1 MLCEVCNMRDAKIC
15 YTEIINGQKRE
26 QYLCEEC
33 AAKRTSIMKNPFA
46 DGSFSLGG
54 LLAGLISKELNKAS
68 NGDKRKTEI
77 ESKVDVDK
85 EELCCSECGMT
96 LKEFRDTGKFGCPN
110 CYKTFEPFFSK
121 NIKIIQATDRH
132 CGKYPKNYKDI
143 AEKAGKEKAEGKAEE
158 LSNVEMLSIRLQQA
172 VEREDFEEAA
182 RIRDEIK
189 AEKAVK
195 KPLKA
200 ASAKNKNAA
209 SKPAAGKKGV
219 NGAAKTAKSAG
230 NSAAKAEKSA
240 KGVKST
246 AKTAKSAG
254 NSAAKAE
261 KSEKG
266 VRSAAKTAKS
276 ADNSADKSEKST
288 SRVKAAKKNK
298 VE

>member
-68 NGDKRKTEI
+68 SGDKRKTEI
-77 ESKVDVDK
+77 ESKVDADK

-182 RIRDEIK
+182 KIRDEIK

-195 KPLKA
+195 KPSKA
-200 ASAKNKNAA
+200 
-209 SKPAAGKKGV
+209 AAGKKSVKGAV
-219 NGAAKTAKSAG
+219 KTAKSAGNSIAKAEKSVKGAAKTAKSAG
-230 NSAAKAEKSA
+230 NSAEKAEKSK
-240 KGVKST
+240 KGVK
-246 AKTAKSAG
+246 G
-254 NSAAKAE
+254 
-261 KSEKG
+261 
-266 VRSAAKTAKS
+266 AAKTAKS
-276 ADNSADKSEKST
+276 ADNSSDKSEKST

-298 VE
+298 AE

>member
-77 ESKVDVDK
+77 ESKVDADK

-182 RIRDEIK
+182 KIRDEIK

-195 KPLKA
+195 KPSKA
-200 ASAKNKNAA
+200 AGGKKSAKGAA
-209 SKPAAGKKGV
+209 KAEKGEKSV
-219 NGAAKTAKSAG
+219 SGTAKTAKSAG

-240 KGVKST
+240 KGV
-246 AKTAKSAG
+246 
-254 NSAAKAE
+254 
-261 KSEKG
+261 
-266 VRSAAKTAKS
+266 RSAAKTAKS
-276 ADNSADKSEKST
+276 ADNSSDKSEKST

-298 VE
+298 AE

>member
-1 MLCEVCNMRDAKIC
+1 MRDAKIC

-182 RIRDEIK
+182 KIRDEIK

-195 KPLKA
+195 KPSKA
-200 ASAKNKNAA
+200 AGGKKSAKGAA
-209 SKPAAGKKGV
+209 KAEKGEKSV
-219 NGAAKTAKSAG
+219 RGTAKTAKSAG

-240 KGVKST
+240 KGV
-246 AKTAKSAG
+246 
-254 NSAAKAE
+254 
-261 KSEKG
+261 
-266 VRSAAKTAKS
+266 RSAAKTAKS
-276 ADNSADKSEKST
+276 ADNSSDKSEKST

-298 VE
+298 AE

>member
-230 NSAAKAEKSA
+230 NSAAKAEKS
-240 KGVKST
+240 
-246 AKTAKSAG
+246 
-254 NSAAKAE
+254 
-261 KSEKG
+261 EKG

-298 VE
+298 AE

>member
-68 NGDKRKTEI
+68 SGDKRKTEI
-77 ESKVDVDK
+77 ESKVDADK

-182 RIRDEIK
+182 
-189 AEKAVK
+189 
-195 KPLKA
+195 
-200 ASAKNKNAA
+200 
-209 SKPAAGKKGV
+209 
-219 NGAAKTAKSAG
+219 
-230 NSAAKAEKSA
+230 
-240 KGVKST
+240 
-246 AKTAKSAG
+246 
-254 NSAAKAE
+254 
-261 KSEKG
+261 
-266 VRSAAKTAKS
+266 
-276 ADNSADKSEKST
+276 
-288 SRVKAAKKNK
+288 
-298 VE
+298 

>member
-77 ESKVDVDK
+77 ESKVDADK

-195 KPLKA
+195 KPSKA
-200 ASAKNKNAA
+200 
-209 SKPAAGKKGV
+209 AAGKK
-219 NGAAKTAKSAG
+219 SI
-230 NSAAKAEKSA
+230 
-240 KGVKST
+240 KGT

-254 NSAAKAE
+254 NSAEKAE
-261 KSEKG
+261 KSKKG

-276 ADNSADKSEKST
+276 AGNSAEKAEKSVKGAAKLAKSAGNSSDKSEKST

-298 VE
+298 AE

>member
-77 ESKVDVDK
+77 ESKVDADK

-182 RIRDEIK
+182 KIRDEIK

-261 KSEKG
+261 KSAKG

-276 ADNSADKSEKST
+276 ADNSSDKSEKST

-298 VE
+298 AE

>member
-1 MLCEVCNMRDAKIC
+1 MRDAKIC

-77 ESKVDVDK
+77 ESKVDADK

-182 RIRDEIK
+182 KIRDEIK

-200 ASAKNKNAA
+200 DSAKNKNAA

-219 NGAAKTAKSAG
+219 IGAAKTAKSAG

-240 KGVKST
+240 
-246 AKTAKSAG
+246 
-254 NSAAKAE
+254 
-261 KSEKG
+261 KG

-298 VE
+298 AE

>member
-77 ESKVDVDK
+77 ESKVDADK

-195 KPLKA
+195 KPSKA

-209 SKPAAGKKGV
+209 SKPAAGKKSV
-219 NGAAKTAKSAG
+219 NGAAKK
-230 NSAAKAEKSA
+230 
-240 KGVKST
+240 
-246 AKTAKSAG
+246 AKSAG

-261 KSEKG
+261 KSEKD
-266 VRSAAKTAKS
+266 VRSTAKTAKS
-276 ADNSADKSEKST
+276 AGNSAEKAEKSVKSVKGAAKLAKSAGNSSDKSEKST

-298 VE
+298 AE

>member
-1 MLCEVCNMRDAKIC
+1 MRDAKIC

-77 ESKVDVDK
+77 ESKVDADK

-261 KSEKG
+261 KSAKG

-276 ADNSADKSEKST
+276 ADNSSDKSEKST

-298 VE
+298 AE

>member
-68 NGDKRKTEI
+68 GGDKRKTEI
-77 ESKVDVDK
+77 ESKVDADK

-195 KPLKA
+195 KPSKA

-209 SKPAAGKKGV
+209 SKPAAGKKSAK
-219 NGAAKTAKSAG
+219 GAVKTAKGAD
-230 NSAAKAEKSA
+230 NSSAKAEKS
-240 KGVKST
+240 VK
-246 AKTAKSAG
+246 
-254 NSAAKAE
+254 
-261 KSEKG
+261 
-266 VRSAAKTAKS
+266 SAAKTTKS
-276 ADNSADKSEKST
+276 ADNSSDKSEKSTNKSKEKT

-298 VE
+298 AE

>member
-77 ESKVDVDK
+77 ESKVDADK

-195 KPLKA
+195 KPSKA
-200 ASAKNKNAA
+200 
-209 SKPAAGKKGV
+209 AAGKK
-219 NGAAKTAKSAG
+219 SI
-230 NSAAKAEKSA
+230 
-240 KGVKST
+240 KGT

-254 NSAAKAE
+254 NSAEKAE
-261 KSEKG
+261 KSKKG

-276 ADNSADKSEKST
+276 AGNSAEKAEKSVKSVKGVKGAAKLAKSAGNSSDKSEKST

-298 VE
+298 AE

>member
-77 ESKVDVDK
+77 ESKVDADK

-195 KPLKA
+195 KPSKA
-200 ASAKNKNAA
+200 AGAKNKNAA
-209 SKPAAGKKGV
+209 SKSAAGKKSV
-219 NGAAKTAKSAG
+219 
-230 NSAAKAEKSA
+230 KSA
-240 KGVKST
+240 K
-246 AKTAKSAG
+246 
-254 NSAAKAE
+254 
-261 KSEKG
+261 
-266 VRSAAKTAKS
+266 SAAKTTKS
-276 ADNSADKSEKST
+276 ADNSSDKSEKSTNKSKEKT

-298 VE
+298 AE

>member
-68 NGDKRKTEI
+68 GGDKRKTEI
-77 ESKVDVDK
+77 ESKVDADK

-182 RIRDEIK
+182 KIRDEIK

-195 KPLKA
+195 KPSKA

-209 SKPAAGKKGV
+209 SKPAAGKK
-219 NGAAKTAKSAG
+219 
-230 NSAAKAEKSA
+230 SA
-240 KGVKST
+240 K
-246 AKTAKSAG
+246 
-254 NSAAKAE
+254 
-261 KSEKG
+261 
-266 VRSAAKTAKS
+266 SAAKTAKS
-276 ADNSADKSEKST
+276 ADNSAEKAEKSVKSTAKTAKSADNSSDKSKEKT

-298 VE
+298 AE

>member
-1 MLCEVCNMRDAKIC
+1 MLCEVCKMRDAKIC

-68 NGDKRKTEI
+68 SGDKRKTEI
-77 ESKVDVDK
+77 ESKVDADK

-182 RIRDEIK
+182 KIRDEIK

-195 KPLKA
+195 KPSKA
-200 ASAKNKNAA
+200 AGAKNKNAA
-209 SKPAAGKKGV
+209 SKPAAGKKSVKGAAKMAKSAGNSAEKAEKSV
-219 NGAAKTAKSAG
+219 KSVKGAAKTAKSA
-230 NSAAKAEKSA
+230 
-240 KGVKST
+240 
-246 AKTAKSAG
+246 
-254 NSAAKAE
+254 
-261 KSEKG
+261 
-266 VRSAAKTAKS
+266 
-276 ADNSADKSEKST
+276 DKSEKSTNKSKEKT

-298 VE
+298 AE

>member
-1 MLCEVCNMRDAKIC
+1 MRDAKIC

-77 ESKVDVDK
+77 ESKVDADK

-261 KSEKG
+261 KSAKG

-298 VE
+298 AE

>member
-77 ESKVDVDK
+77 ESKVDADK

-182 RIRDEIK
+182 KIRDEIK

-195 KPLKA
+195 KPSKA
-200 ASAKNKNAA
+200 AGGKKSAKGAA
-209 SKPAAGKKGV
+209 KAEKGEKSV
-219 NGAAKTAKSAG
+219 RGTAKTAKSAG

-240 KGVKST
+240 KGV
-246 AKTAKSAG
+246 
-254 NSAAKAE
+254 
-261 KSEKG
+261 
-266 VRSAAKTAKS
+266 RSAAKTAKS
-276 ADNSADKSEKST
+276 ADNSSDKSEKST

-298 VE
+298 AE

>member
-77 ESKVDVDK
+77 ESKVDADK

-195 KPLKA
+195 KPSKA

-209 SKPAAGKKGV
+209 SKPAAGKKSV
-219 NGAAKTAKSAG
+219 KSAAKTAKSAG
-230 NSAAKAEKSA
+230 NSAAKAEKSK
-240 KGVKST
+240 KGVN
-246 AKTAKSAG
+246 G
-254 NSAAKAE
+254 
-261 KSEKG
+261 
-266 VRSAAKTAKS
+266 AAKTAKS
-276 ADNSADKSEKST
+276 ADNSSDKSEKST

-298 VE
+298 AE